1 MKVINLFAPPG
12 TGKSTTGQILSGL
25 LSLDNFKVEYVPEFA
40 KFATWSNNTSAL
52 RDQIY
57 MFAKQENRLEVLSR
71 ANLDYVVMD
80 GPLPLA
86 LLFQPDSYYAN
97 YEPLVMEVFNS
108 FDNVNF
114 YLRKNENIPY
124 KTSGRNETEQES
136 MMLDK
141 ALRAIIS
148 RYQLTMREYP
158 VDMAL
163 PFKLFEDITGRPAPS
178 LQS

>member
-1 MKVINLFAPPG
+1 MKVVNLFAPPG

-25 LSLDNFKVEYVPEFA
+25 LSLQNFKVEYVPEFA

-71 ANLDYVVMD
+71 ANLDFVVMD

-86 LLFQPDSYYAN
+86 LLFQPENYYSF

-108 FDNVNF
+108 FRNVNF
-114 YLRKNENIPY
+114 YLRRNESMPY
-124 KTSGRNETEQES
+124 KTSGRNESEEEALK
-136 MMLDK
+136 LDGK
-141 ALRAIIS
+141 LRELLARHS
-148 RYQLTMREYP
+148 VKSKEYV
-158 VDMAL
+158 VDTSL
-163 PFKLFEDITGRPAPS
+163 PFKLFEDVTGQPAPR
-178 LQS
+178 LHE